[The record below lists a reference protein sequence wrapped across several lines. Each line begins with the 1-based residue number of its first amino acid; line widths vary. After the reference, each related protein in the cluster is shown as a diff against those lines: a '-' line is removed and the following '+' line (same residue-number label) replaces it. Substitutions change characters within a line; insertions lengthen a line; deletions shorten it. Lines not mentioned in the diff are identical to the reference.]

1 MGKSYFTLR
10 YDGDYQAF
18 SSFCDMDTA
27 APAGTSSRLLIAPA
41 VLLLTAGAA
50 VACSSGSPS
59 VTPPAATSSSGT
71 SPSGTAAGTASGGT
85 APGAAPAAAGTET
98 PPPGDIPDSTVY
110 LPYRAPA
117 GQYQVKVP
125 EGWARTVTGGGI
137 SFTDKLNTISVTVVS
152 AKAPTLASAR
162 TVEVPKIQGAVRHF
176 TLAGI
181 GTVQRPA
188 GSVVLIRYSADSQP
202 DPVTGKVY
210 PDAVERYEFSRNGLE
225 AIVTVSGPKGADNVD
240 PWRTVTS
247 SFRWLR

>member
-1 MGKSYFTLR
+1 
-10 YDGDYQAF
+10 
-18 SSFCDMDTA
+18 MDTA
-27 APAGTSSRLLIAPA
+27 ALAGRSSRLLIAPA
-41 VLLLTAGAA
+41 VLLITAGAA
-50 VACSSGSPS
+50 AVGCSSAPSS
-59 VTPPAATSSSGT
+59 VTQPIATSSSGT
-71 SPSGTAAGTASGGT
+71 SSAGTASAPT
-85 APGAAPAAAGTET
+85 APAVAGTET

-110 LPYRAPA
+110 IPYRVPT
-117 GQYQVKVP
+117 GEYQVKVP
-125 EGWARTVTGGGI
+125 EGWARTVAGGGV

-162 TVEVPKIQGAVRHF
+162 TIEVPKIQSAVRHF

-181 GTVQRPA
+181 STVQRPA
-188 GSVVLIRYSADSQP
+188 GNIVLIRYSADSPP

-210 PDAVERYEFSRNGLE
+210 PDAVERYEFYRNGLE

>member
-1 MGKSYFTLR
+1 MNI
-10 YDGDYQAF
+10 
-18 SSFCDMDTA
+18 A
-27 APAGTSSRLLIAPA
+27 ASAGRSSRLLIAPA
-41 VLLLTAGAA
+41 VLLLTAGPA
-50 VACSSGSPS
+50 VACSSGPS
-59 VTPPAATSSSGT
+59 SATQPAATSSSGT
-71 SPSGTAAGTASGGT
+71 SSSGTAS
-85 APGAAPAAAGTET
+85 AATTPAVAGTET
-98 PPPGDIPDSTVY
+98 PPPGDIPDSTAYV
-110 LPYRAPA
+110 PYQAPG
-117 GQYQVKVP
+117 GQYVVKVP
-125 EGWARTVTGGGI
+125 EGWARTVTAGAI

-162 TVEVPKIQGAVRHF
+162 TIEVPKIQGAVRHF

-181 GTVQRPA
+181 STVQRPA

>member
-1 MGKSYFTLR
+1 
-10 YDGDYQAF
+10 
-18 SSFCDMDTA
+18 MDTA
-27 APAGTSSRLLIAPA
+27 APAGRSSRLLIAPA
-41 VLLLTAGAA
+41 VLLLTAGTA
-50 VACSSGSPS
+50 VACSSGSSS
-59 VTPPAATSSSGT
+59 VPQPAAASS
-71 SPSGTAAGTASGGT
+71 SGTAAGSASGAT
-85 APGAAPAAAGTET
+85 APAVAGTET

-110 LPYRAPA
+110 IPYRAPA

-152 AKAPTLASAR
+152 AKAPTTASAR
-162 TVEVPKIQGAVRHF
+162 TIEVAKIQGAVRHF

-247 SFRWLR
+247 SFRWLP

>member
-59 VTPPAATSSSGT
+59 ATRPAGTSS
-71 SPSGTAAGTASGGT
+71 SGTAAGTASGAT
-85 APGAAPAAAGTET
+85 ALAAAGTET

-181 GTVQRPA
+181 GAVQRPA

>member
-1 MGKSYFTLR
+1 
-10 YDGDYQAF
+10 
-18 SSFCDMDTA
+18 MDTA
-27 APAGTSSRLLIAPA
+27 APAGRSSRLLIAPA
-41 VLLLTAGAA
+41 VLLLTAGTA
-50 VACSSGSPS
+50 VACSSGSSS
-59 VTPPAATSSSGT
+59 VPQPAAASS
-71 SPSGTAAGTASGGT
+71 SGTAAGTASAAT
-85 APGAAPAAAGTET
+85 APAVAGTET
-98 PPPGDIPDSTVY
+98 PPPGDIPDSTAY
-110 LPYRAPA
+110 IPYRAPA

-162 TVEVPKIQGAVRHF
+162 TIEVPKIQGAVRHF

-181 GTVQRPA
+181 STVQRPA

-210 PDAVERYEFSRNGLE
+210 PEAVERYEFYRNGLE

>member
-1 MGKSYFTLR
+1 
-10 YDGDYQAF
+10 
-18 SSFCDMDTA
+18 MDTA

-50 VACSSGSPS
+50 VACSSVPPS
-59 VTPPAATSSSGT
+59 VTPPAVTSSPGTSSSGT
-71 SPSGTAAGTASGGT
+71 SAGTAS
-85 APGAAPAAAGTET
+85 AAATPAVAGTET
-98 PPPGDIPDSTVY
+98 PPPGDIPDSTAY
-110 LPYRAPA
+110 IPYRAPD
-117 GQYQVKVP
+117 GQYEVKVP
-125 EGWARTVTGGGI
+125 EGWARTVTGGAI
-137 SFTDKLNTISVTVVS
+137 SFTDKLNTISVTVVR
-152 AKAPTLASAR
+152 AKAPTPASAR

-188 GSVVLIRYSADSQP
+188 GSAVLIRYSADSQP
-202 DPVTGKVY
+202 DLVTGKVY